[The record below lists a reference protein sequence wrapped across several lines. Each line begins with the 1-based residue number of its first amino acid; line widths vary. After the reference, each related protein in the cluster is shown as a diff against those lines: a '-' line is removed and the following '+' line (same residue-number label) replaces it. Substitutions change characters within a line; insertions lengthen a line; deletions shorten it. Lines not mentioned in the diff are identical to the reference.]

1 MGKALEGIRAVDFTH
16 NQAGPS
22 CTQMLAWLG
31 ADVVKIERPKGGD
44 EVRANVG
51 GSAEASSPFFLLL
64 NGNKRSLTLNM
75 RSKKAQDICK
85 EIIKHADIVVEN
97 YAPGVM
103 ERFGLGWD
111 TLKEL
116 NPRLIYGTIKGFGTW
131 GPYSDYKCFETIAQ
145 ATSGAMS
152 MTGLPGSTRMRS
164 TTCTARPASRYT
176 TVPRVRG

>member
-1 MGKALEGIRAVDFTH
+1 MGKALEGLRVVDFTH
-16 NQAGPS
+16 NQVGPS

-31 ADVVKIERPKGGD
+31 ADVVKIERPQGGD

-51 GSAEASSPFFLLL
+51 GTAEVSSPFFLLL

-75 RSKKAQDICK
+75 RSKKGQDICR
-85 EIIKHADIVVEN
+85 EIIKHSDIVVEN

-103 ERFGLGWD
+103 ERFG
-111 TLKEL
+111 
-116 NPRLIYGTIKGFGTW
+116 TW
-131 GPYSDYKCFETIAQ
+131 GPYCDYKCFETIAQ